1 MWSGA
6 PRDEAHRRGIRARV
20 SSWRRIPSDALIPH
34 AKASGQYL
42 NSVLAWTEPEGGLRR
57 VDPPRHEGRRARARG
72 ERVRGSKEGSIAT
85 PPQSADILDGITR
98 KSVMQIARDLGY
110 EVQERDVARAE
121 LVLADEVFPTGTAA
135 ELTPVREI
143 DDHPLGE
150 PGLVTWAI
158 QEVFHDALRGRS
170 TATAIGSTSCPS
182 LPRPEPAV
190 VGARPSHD
198 TTLRDGRGRG
208 HVALRPREGAWAH
221 ALDSLEVGMIE
232 AASPP
237 PTRRRRLRPPLA

>member
-1 MWSGA
+1 MKG
-6 PRDEAHRRGIRARV
+6 D
-20 SSWRRIPSDALIPH
+20 
-34 AKASGQYL
+34 
-42 NSVLAWTEPEGGLRR
+42 
-57 VDPPRHEGRRARARG
+57 
-72 ERVRGSKEGSIAT
+72 VRGHGENVFVVYEGSIAT

-121 LVLADEVFPTGTAA
+121 LVLADEVFLTGTAA

-170 TATAIGSTSCPS
+170 TATATAR
-182 LPRPEPAV
+182 PRARPFQGLTAV
-190 VGARPSHD
+190 AGARPS
-198 TTLRDGRGRG
+198 TTRPCATDAGRG
-208 HVALRPREGAWAH
+208 HVALRPREGAR
-221 ALDSLEVGMIE
+221 
-232 AASPP
+232 
-237 PTRRRRLRPPLA
+237 PTRSTRLRWG